1 MATTHRVQ
9 STSRKSGKQTTLDPR
24 FLDRKAAESFIANLE
39 RKAGEWYTYQIVS
52 DDPEGDAAWQELG
65 IDPEVARKS
74 TSPRS
79 QDDRGEAR
87 APWVAPEPSEAAAP
101 HHGPSRGQIE
111 AGRRE
116 VAEIERKAWA
126 KFAGRDLTQKATP
139 QDTDEVTTE
148 GICRRCGGTGAFVTY
163 VENGIPKGPG
173 GRCYRCDGKT
183 YQTLADVRRN
193 EYRDRHQTVSL

>member
-1 MATTHRVQ
+1 MAVTWRVR
-9 STSRKSGKQTTLDPR
+9 STSRKTGKVVKLDPN
-24 FLDRKAAESFIANLE
+24 FLDRAAAESFKARLE
-39 RKAGEWYTYQIVS
+39 AKWGAVYTYEVF
-52 DDPEGDAAWQELG
+52 DPETEAAWEALG
-65 IDPEVARKS
+65 
-74 TSPRS
+74 RS
-79 QDDRGEAR
+79 QDDRGEAI
-87 APWVAPEPSEAAAP
+87 ATWVAPEPSEAAAP

-139 QDTDEVTTE
+139 QDTDEVTAE